1 MAVNPTEAH
10 PAPSADGFSPGD
22 LPLVEPPRELR
33 GFPLGTILLRLG
45 LVPEGPINEALAE
58 CEQTKKPL
66 GRFLVERG
74 MLDEAGLTRALAIQK
89 GFPFVE
95 LEQIVPDRRATSLL
109 SAHMANTHRAL
120 PLGYAGTTPVVA
132 IGDPT
137 NRDAIEEVCATIG
150 SELVIAAADPAKL
163 KEAIVAAYRPAAAPA
178 PPPAHVVSIAVA
190 PPVAPAPSVAV
201 APPPPPPAPQPAEL
215 DVVFRVVAV
224 IDGERVDLAFCRTRT
239 SADARAR
246 EIVDELSTGGWL
258 RCDDRL
264 VRAEAVVSIE
274 IVETAVTP

>member
-1 MAVNPTEAH
+1 VNPTEAH
-10 PAPSADGFSPGD
+10 PAPSADGFFPGD

-89 GFPFVE
+89 GFPYVE
-95 LEQIVPDRRATSLL
+95 LEQIVADRRATSLL

-137 NRDAIEEVCATIG
+137 NRNAIEEVCATIG

-163 KEAIVAAYRPAAAPA
+163 KEAIVAAYRPAAAPPA
-178 PPPAHVVSIAVA
+178 PPAPVVPIAVA
-190 PPVAPAPSVAV
+190 PAVAPAPPVAV
-201 APPPPPPAPQPAEL
+201 APAPAPAPPPAEL

-224 IDGERVDLAFCRTRT
+224 IGGERVDLAFFRTRT

-258 RCDDRL
+258 SCDDRL
-264 VRAEAVVSIE
+264 VRAEAVVSVE
-274 IVETAVTP
+274 ILETAVTP